1 MLGFFLFAVLFV
13 GLLTAVV
20 RLAGLGVRKELPR
33 PKELLLTGMFIG
45 LVLLAWWL
53 VTRGERFEDRMV
65 NVTILPSPIE
75 MLKAFGPLHLDQALV
90 RNALTSIGR
99 VSIAF
104 SLAVMVGVP
113 LGVYM
118 ATFAPIASFFRPV
131 TLVGSYVPTVVFIP
145 LSIAWFG
152 ATEMQK
158 IVFLFIVYFVA
169 LLPLVIKTVGDVP
182 AAYLD
187 VAVTKG
193 ASQWQLVRHV
203 LFPVAKADIW
213 DHLRGAYGVGWTWI
227 ILAEVWANADRG
239 LGYLLEISYRRGRM
253 DRYFA
258 VVIVIVT
265 IAVACDQLWRVGS
278 RLLFPYRY
286 KG

>member
-1 MLGFFLFAVLFV
+1 
-13 GLLTAVV
+13 
-20 RLAGLGVRKELPR
+20 
-33 PKELLLTGMFIG
+33 
-45 LVLLAWWL
+45 
-53 VTRGERFEDRMV
+53 
-65 NVTILPSPIE
+65 
-75 MLKAFGPLHLDQALV
+75 
-90 RNALTSIGR
+90 
-99 VSIAF
+99 
-104 SLAVMVGVP
+104 
-113 LGVYM
+113 
-118 ATFAPIASFFRPV
+118 
-131 TLVGSYVPTVVFIP
+131 VPTVVFIP

-152 ATEMQK
+152 ATEIQK

-182 AAYLD
+182 NAYLD

-203 LFPVAKADIW
+203 LFPVAKADLW
-213 DHLRGAYGVGWTWI
+213 DHLRGVYGVGWTWI
-227 ILAEVWANADRG
+227 IIAEVWANAERG

-258 VVIVIVT
+258 VVMVIVA

-286 KG
+286 KV

>member
-1 MLGFFLFAVLFV
+1 MPVKAEDFDTDVIFAVVFP
-13 GLLTAVV
+13 LTRVIDNVQAPQDTNNNVCAVEGC
-20 RLAGLGVRKELPR
+20 RGVEAHP
-33 PKELLLTGMFIG
+33 E
-45 LVLLAWWL
+45 
-53 VTRGERFEDRMV
+53 
-65 NVTILPSPIE
+65 
-75 MLKAFGPLHLDQALV
+75 
-90 RNALTSIGR
+90 
-99 VSIAF
+99 
-104 SLAVMVGVP
+104 
-113 LGVYM
+113 
-118 ATFAPIASFFRPV
+118 
-131 TLVGSYVPTVVFIP
+131 TVVFIP

-152 ATEMQK
+152 ATEIQK
-158 IVFLFIVYFVA
+158 IAFLFIVYFVA
-169 LLPLVIKTVGDVP
+169 LLPLVIKTVADVP

-227 ILAEVWANADRG
+227 ILAEVWANAENG

-258 VVIVIVT
+258 VVVVIVA
-265 IAVACDQLWRVGS
+265 IAVAFDQLWRIGS

-286 KG
+286 VD